1 VDKLRNRIALGEVD
15 HHGNAIGNPKE
26 KKANKTQGELAEV
39 VKHLVKHAR
48 VNIRAKKV
56 IDNGLG
62 SPEERAMLHAKF
74 EEMDLKRA
82 QERKERSN
90 RRMAENREADA
101 RKAQIEQK
109 WKLATG
115 VIRRRI
121 DASGNCHNRCSL
133 TL

>member
-1 VDKLRNRIALGEVD
+1 LGEVD

-48 VNIRAKKV
+48 ATVRAKKD

-62 SPEERAMLHAKF
+62 SPEEREMLHAKF
-74 EEMDLKRA
+74 EEMDIKRA

-90 RRMAENREADA
+90 RRMAEDREANA

-115 VIRRRI
+115 SIRRRI
-121 DASGNCHNRCSL
+121 DASGKIHHNYSL
-133 TL
+133 TP